1 MATRIAFLVRSPR
14 ILPILLSVICLLA
27 PAEAQHGGG
36 GGGGHFGAG
45 EAGTLQ
51 AGTMVVGTTLVF
63 GVLRKELS
71 MIMLV
76 QALGTTAIHQAM
88 TTCQILVFTIFIAF
102 YIPCL
107 ARIAHSSKRSGG
119 K

>member
-1 MATRIAFLVRSPR
+1 MAVAG
-14 ILPILLSVICLLA
+14 IL
-27 PAEAQHGGG
+27 E
-36 GGGGHFGAG
+36 AG

-88 TTCQILVFTIFIAF
+88 TTCQILVFTIFITF

-107 ARIAHSSKRSGG
+107 ARIATLVKEIGRKMTVVAVGYSFVVATVLAVATRPVFSTFK
-119 K
+119 